1 MAQLAEGSLP
11 IPEARGSNPDI
22 SRFLFRTF
30 FYCQVYN
37 IEKTNIKRGR
47 EFHIKKEYRKI
58 F

>member
-47 EFHIKKEYRKI
+47 EFHIKKRI
-58 F
+58 